1 MARSKNLCAISTST
15 RRAMRPRGI
24 FHERRMHRP
33 AHRVVLRG
41 LALAM
46 ALVLFS
52 IVLPGISLQAQAQQK
67 TKLPRPRRLDEDV
80 TWKRDPATGE
90 LKAIPAAGATNG
102 AGAKDSGDAGTSTGL
117 HAISV
122 VTQIVPVTCSVIGA
136 DGVAVRGLQIADFR
150 VFDDGV
156 QQPLTYFDAST
167 ESASVAIVI
176 DASPS
181 VLRESDEMRNAARAL
196 VDALSPADRTAIVD
210 FSAHTY
216 LQLPFSG
223 DWGLIRKAVARVD
236 ARSLLDDKGG
246 SNIYQAVSLTARE
259 LFAGRTG
266 RKAIVLLTD
275 GQDSGLGLTLDPAT
289 SRPRPGL
296 PTNQLT
302 FEDVLRE
309 LSTQDVQ
316 VFAVSTESRPKIM
329 TADFLA
335 MHAGQTLLTE
345 SARDGAIPA
354 YTLYLAEL
362 VRRSGG
368 QLYFLREAET
378 LADTFHQ
385 IAVKIRAEYTVGFS
399 PTTAGTA
406 RTPRAGLHQLRV
418 EVIGHPNATVAA
430 RASYY
435 VPSKSEVQ

>member
-1 MARSKNLCAISTST
+1 
-15 RRAMRPRGI
+15 MRPRGI

-33 AHRVVLRG
+33 AHRVVLGG

-46 ALVLFS
+46 ALVFFS

-102 AGAKDSGDAGTSTGL
+102 AGAKDSGSAVTSTGL

-246 SNIYQAVSLTARE
+246 SNVYQAVSLAARE

-275 GQDSGLGLTLDPAT
+275 GQDSGLGLTLDPKTAG
-289 SRPRPGL
+289 PRAGWPAD
-296 PTNQLT
+296 QLT
-302 FEDVLRE
+302 FDDVTRTLAAEDIE
-309 LSTQDVQ
+309 

-329 TADFLA
+329 TPAWVQL
-335 MHAGQTLLTE
+335 HASQTLVTY
-345 SARDGAIPA
+345 SAEGLGIPA

-362 VRRSGG
+362 ARRSGG
-368 QLYFLREAET
+368 QLYFLREAES
-378 LADTFHQ
+378 LADTFRQ
-385 IAVKIRAEYTVGFS
+385 IALKIRAEYTLGFAPADNASS
-399 PTTAGTA
+399 P
-406 RTPRAGLHQLRV
+406 PRPGWHQLRV
-418 EVIGHPNATVAA
+418 EVIDHGDPTVVN
-430 RASYY
+430 RSSYY
-435 VPSKSEVQ
+435 LAAAP

>member
-1 MARSKNLCAISTST
+1 MRSRLAHPEVGLGRSIFARS
-15 RRAMRPRGI
+15 
-24 FHERRMHRP
+24 F
-33 AHRVVLRG
+33 VLG
-41 LALAM
+41 ALFL
-46 ALVLFS
+46 LVCVCVPLR
-52 IVLPGISLQAQAQQK
+52 INAQHKQTAA
-67 TKLPRPRRLDEDV
+67 LPRPRRLDDGI

-90 LKAIPAAGATNG
+90 LTAVLSGPGHEANAAENA
-102 AGAKDSGDAGTSTGL
+102 STS
-117 HAISV
+117 HSISV
-122 VTQIVPVTCSVIGA
+122 VTQVVPITCSVVGA
-136 DGVAVRGLQIADFR
+136 DGVAIQNLQQKDFR
-150 VFDDGV
+150 VFDDGAD
-156 QQPLTYFDAST
+156 QPIVYFDAS
-167 ESASVAIVI
+167 SQPASVAILL

-181 VLRESDEMRNAARAL
+181 VLRESDEMKNAARAL
-196 VDALSPADRTAIVD
+196 VDALGSSDQTAVVD

-216 LQLPFSG
+216 LQIPFSV
-223 DWGLIRKAVARVD
+223 DWGAIRKAVGRVD
-236 ARSLLDDKGG
+236 AKQLLGDTGG
-246 SNIYQAVSLTARE
+246 TNIYQAIFIATKE

-335 MHAGQTLLTE
+335 THAGQTLLTE

-354 YTLYLAEL
+354 YTLYLAEM

-385 IAVKIRAEYTVGFS
+385 IAVKIPRDRRKRGRWRECRA
-399 PTTAGTA
+399 AGDIVW
-406 RTPRAGLHQLRV
+406 GW
-418 EVIGHPNATVAA
+418 
-430 RASYY
+430 
-435 VPSKSEVQ
+435 

>member
-1 MARSKNLCAISTST
+1 MPL
-15 RRAMRPRGI
+15 RGI
-24 FHERRMHRP
+24 FHERCMHRLVHLL
-33 AHRVVLRG
+33 AARG
-41 LALAM
+41 IALTLALAI
-46 ALVLFS
+46 FP
-52 IVLPGISLQAQAQQK
+52 IFGPGIPLQAQQN

-80 TWKRDPATGE
+80 SWKRDPVTGE
-90 LKAIPAAGATNG
+90 LRAVRAGAASNGVGAKGSAG
-102 AGAKDSGDAGTSTGL
+102 AGTPTDL

-136 DGVAVRGLQIADFR
+136 DGAAVRGLQLADFR

-196 VDALSPADRTAIVD
+196 VDALSSSDQTAIVD

-216 LQLPFSG
+216 LQLPFSS

-236 ARSLLDDKGG
+236 ARSLLEDTGG
-246 SNIYQAVSLTARE
+246 SNIYQAVFLTARE

-275 GQDSGLGLTLDPAT
+275 GQDSGLGLTLDPKTAG
-289 SRPRPGL
+289 PRAGWPAD
-296 PTNQLT
+296 QLT
-302 FEDVLRE
+302 FDDVTRTLAAEDIE
-309 LSTQDVQ
+309 
-316 VFAVSTESRPKIM
+316 VFAVSTEGRPKIM
-329 TADFLA
+329 TPAWVQA
-335 MHAGQTLLTE
+335 HASQTLLTYAAQG
-345 SARDGAIPA
+345 SGIPA

-362 VRRSGG
+362 ARRSGG

-378 LADTFHQ
+378 LADTFRQ
-385 IAVKIRAEYTVGFS
+385 IALKIRAEYTLGFAPANNAS
-399 PTTAGTA
+399 APPHPGW
-406 RTPRAGLHQLRV
+406 HQLRV
-418 EVIGHPNATVAA
+418 QVVDHGDPTVVN
-430 RASYY
+430 RSSYY
-435 VPSKSEVQ
+435 VAATP

>member
-1 MARSKNLCAISTST
+1 MPLSRIV
-15 RRAMRPRGI
+15 R
-24 FHERRMHRP
+24 
-33 AHRVVLRG
+33 RG
-41 LALAM
+41 LAHRRGHRLAACGL
-46 ALVLFS
+46 ALVLALLAS
-52 IVLPGISLQAQAQQK
+52 PLALPWISLQAQQK
-67 TKLPRPRRLDEDV
+67 TKLSRPRRLDEDV
-80 TWKRDPATGE
+80 TWKRDPVTGE
-90 LKAIPAAGATNG
+90 LKEVRAGGATNG
-102 AGAKDSGDAGTSTGL
+102 AGPKSAVSEGTSTEP

-181 VLRESDEMRNAARAL
+181 VLRESDEMRSAARAL
-196 VDALSPADRTAIVD
+196 VDALSSSDRTAILD

-236 ARSLLDDKGG
+236 ARSLLEDTGG
-246 SNIYQAVSLTARE
+246 SNIYQAVFLTTRE

-275 GQDSGLGLTLDPAT
+275 GQDSGLGLTLDPKTAG
-289 SRPRPGL
+289 PRPGW
-296 PTNQLT
+296 PTDQVT
-302 FEDVLRE
+302 FDDVTRALAAEDIE
-309 LSTQDVQ
+309 

-329 TADFLA
+329 TPAWVQT
-335 MHAGQTLLTE
+335 HASQTLLTYATQE
-345 SARDGAIPA
+345 SGIPA

-362 VRRSGG
+362 ARRSGG
-368 QLYFLREAET
+368 QLYFLREAES
-378 LADTFHQ
+378 LADTFRQ
-385 IAVKIRAEYTVGFS
+385 IALKIRAEYTLGFA
-399 PTTAGTA
+399 PANNAGA
-406 RTPRAGLHQLRV
+406 PPHPGWHQLRV
-418 EVIGHPNATVAA
+418 EVIGHGDPTVVN
-430 RASYY
+430 RSSYY
-435 VPSKSEVQ
+435 VAAAP